1 MNKISS
7 YKAKCEQGPIT
18 LPNVPSEKTAMF
30 QQVFTEYESA
40 LETSNMLDYDDLL
53 RRCVELLQ
61 RYPHCVRHIEAVL
74 IDEYQDTNIVQF
86 QLMNLL
92 ASAKK
97 RVTIVGD
104 PDQSIYGFR
113 HAEIRNLDRMRAHY
127 HDATVVNLE
136 QNYRSSGAILECALK
151 VVEQDSSRPEKPLVP
166 THCAG
171 CKPVLRSHKVADDEA
186 SWIVHEIKRSMA
198 MTANVLAPNDYAILL
213 RSAFLSRNI
222 ELALAKSGIS
232 YRMVG
237 GNRFFDRVEVKI
249 IIDYLRVIS
258 QPDGN
263 DALARI
269 INVPPRRIGEVT
281 IKGLLDEAERRKVSL
296 WSLVQAHA
304 ESDEAE
310 VKISRAAGDNLV
322 QFVEVIQSAKQKL
335 AETADSATPIAD
347 LVDYLLEEID
357 FEAYLKGAYRKDH
370 EGRWA
375 NVQELISQTRE
386 FAGVREYLGDDDGG
400 GLGNAM
406 EDELAKFLANLALS
420 SEITTGKANDG
431 QGVQQVTIS
440 TMHASKGL
448 EWPVVFIPAAY
459 DGSIPHS
466 RAEDH
471 DEERRLLYVAMTRAQ
486 ALLYISYPEKAG
498 WQPGKMRAR

>member
-7 YKAKCEQGPIT
+7 YKSKCEQGPLT
-18 LPNVPSEKTAMF
+18 LPNMPSEKATIF

-61 RYPHCVRHIEAVL
+61 KYPHCVRHIEAVL

-127 HDATVVNLE
+127 HDATVINLE

-151 VVEQDSSRPEKPLVP
+151 VIEQDSSRPEKPLVP

-171 CKPVLRSHKVADDEA
+171 CKPVLKSHSFADGEA
-186 SWIVHEIKRSMA
+186 LWIVHEIKRSMA

-213 RSAFLSRNI
+213 RSAFLSRSI
-222 ELALAKSGIS
+222 ELVLAKSGIP

-237 GNRFFDRVEVKI
+237 GNKFFDRVEVKVV
-249 IIDYLRVIS
+249 IDYLRVIS

-281 IKGLLDEAERRKVSL
+281 MRTLFEESERRKVSL
-296 WSLVQAHA
+296 WSLLRTHA
-304 ESDEAE
+304 ESDEIE
-310 VKISRAAGDNLV
+310 VKISRPARNNLV

-335 AETADSATPIAD
+335 AATTDSATPITD
-347 LVDYLLEEID
+347 LVQYLLEEID
-357 FEAYLKGAYRKDH
+357 FEGYLERTYREDH

-386 FAGVREYLGDDDGG
+386 FASVSKYLGEDDGA
-400 GLGNAM
+400 GLGDEM

-420 SEITTGKANDG
+420 SEITTGKKNDG
-431 QGVQQVTIS
+431 EQVQQVTIC
-440 TMHASKGL
+440 TIHASKGL

-459 DGSIPHS
+459 AGSIPHS

-486 ALLYISYPEKAG
+486 ALLYISHLESAG
-498 WQPGKMRAR
+498 WQSGRIRRR